1 MQRETLRRIMRGL
14 IYTFCRPTYIG
25 LENIPPEGGVIL
37 ATNHMSRMDTLL
49 LFINSTRTDVT
60 ALVAD
65 KYQKYPLFAWI
76 LNTGGIIWLDRES
89 ADFGAIRAAVDALN
103 KGLALGIAPEGT
115 RSTTAELL
123 EGKPGTALVAL
134 RANVPI
140 VPVGIAGS
148 EDIFRKIFTLRFP
161 KVTIRFGKPFRL
173 EPLSRDRRSEQMQ
186 EYTDEIM
193 CRIAALLPEK
203 YHGFYRGHPRLQ
215 ELLAEEAQTQPA

>member
-1 MQRETLRRIMRGL
+1 MQRETLRRIMDRL
-14 IYTFCRPTYIG
+14 INAVCRPTFID
-25 LENIPPEGGVIL
+25 LENLPAEGAFIL

-49 LFINSTRTDVT
+49 LFINPRRTDVT

-65 KYQKYPLFAWI
+65 KYKKYPLFKWI
-76 LNTGGIIWLDRES
+76 LDTGGIIWLDREN
-89 ADFGAIRAAVDALN
+89 ADFGALRAAGDALK

-115 RSTTAELL
+115 RSTTFQLL
-123 EGKPGTALVAL
+123 EGKPGTVLLAL

-161 KVTIRFGKPFRL
+161 KVNIRFGKPFRL
-173 EPLSRDRRSEQMQ
+173 EPLTRERRSEQMQ

-203 YHGFYRGHPRLQ
+203 YHGFYRGHPRVK
-215 ELLAEEAQTQPA
+215 ELMESNIKPSS